1 MLSIAFFVGVELTQW
16 TAALAPL
23 LVTTQETTEKNGVF
37 STPLHSVVNAPSSAA
52 WLYWRSSTMKR
63 DNYTLK
69 IWEGGTFRREIS
81 GLSYGE
87 AITMAEERALSG
99 NSITVRVYA
108 PSGQQILHY
117 GPYIHT
123 R

>member
-1 MLSIAFFVGVELTQW
+1 MLSIAFFVGVELMQW

-23 LVTTQETTEKNGVF
+23 LVTTPETTEKNGVF
-37 STPLHSVVNAPSSAA
+37 STLLHSVVTAESSAA
-52 WLYWRSSTMKR
+52 WLYWRGSMTK

-87 AITMAEERALSG
+87 AITMAEERAISG
-99 NSITVRVYA
+99 NAITVRVYA
-108 PSGQQILHY
+108 PSGKQILHY
-117 GPYIHT
+117 GPYINV

>member
-1 MLSIAFFVGVELTQW
+1 MS
-16 TAALAPL
+16 
-23 LVTTQETTEKNGVF
+23 
-37 STPLHSVVNAPSSAA
+37 
-52 WLYWRSSTMKR
+52 R
-63 DNYTLK
+63 DDYTLK

-81 GLSYGE
+81 GLTYGE

-99 NSITVRVYA
+99 NAITVRVYA

-117 GPYIHT
+117 GPYIT

>member
-1 MLSIAFFVGVELTQW
+1 ML
-16 TAALAPL
+16 
-23 LVTTQETTEKNGVF
+23 
-37 STPLHSVVNAPSSAA
+37 
-52 WLYWRSSTMKR
+52 R
-63 DNYTLK
+63 DNYVLR
-69 IWEGGTFRREIS
+69 IWEGGTFRREIK

-99 NSITVRVYA
+99 NAITVRVYA

-117 GPYIHT
+117 GPYIHV

>member
-1 MLSIAFFVGVELTQW
+1 
-16 TAALAPL
+16 
-23 LVTTQETTEKNGVF
+23 
-37 STPLHSVVNAPSSAA
+37 
-52 WLYWRSSTMKR
+52 MKR

-69 IWEGGTFRREIS
+69 IWEGGQFRREIS
-81 GLSYGE
+81 GLTYGE

-117 GPYIHT
+117 GPYIHV

>member
-1 MLSIAFFVGVELTQW
+1 MT
-16 TAALAPL
+16 
-23 LVTTQETTEKNGVF
+23 
-37 STPLHSVVNAPSSAA
+37 
-52 WLYWRSSTMKR
+52 SSTKDRKVIRSITMNR
-63 DNYTLK
+63 DNYTLR

-87 AITMAEERALSG
+87 AITMAEERATSG
-99 NSITVRVYA
+99 NSVTVRVYD
-108 PSGQQILHY
+108 PSGKQILHY